1 MITLQKLKKMNQKN
15 DTLRKKYKAPSINMS
30 QIELEYSIAASSTTT
45 SPGGGSNNHQP
56 WITEEEVETI
66 EKDWIFED

>member
-1 MITLQKLKKMNQKN
+1 MNTKKTRIKYQPPSLKK
-15 DTLRKKYKAPSINMS
+15 TE
-30 QIELEYSIAASSTTT
+30 IELEYSIAASSTTV
-45 SPGGGSNNHQP
+45 SPGGGGSNNHQP

>member
-1 MITLQKLKKMNQKN
+1 MNTKKKRIKYQPPRLKR
-15 DTLRKKYKAPSINMS
+15 TE
-30 QIELEYSIAASSTTT
+30 IELEYSIAASSTTT